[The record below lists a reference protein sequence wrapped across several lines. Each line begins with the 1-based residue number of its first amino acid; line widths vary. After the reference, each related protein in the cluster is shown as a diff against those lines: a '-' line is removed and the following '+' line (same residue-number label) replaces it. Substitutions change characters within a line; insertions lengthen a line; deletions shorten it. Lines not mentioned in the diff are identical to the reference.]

1 MTDLEETFIEGYERM
16 KILIIRNFPSYMA
29 VKNNTYNIQ
38 EVGLAKALVRR
49 GHVCDIIFWTDK
61 QEETVTI
68 PVDKAGVVHAFYK
81 HGKTMLKNTIFTGC
95 DDLFE
100 QYDILQP
107 CEYNQMQAWL
117 LATKQ
122 PQKTVIYHGPYYCPF
137 NKRYNLMCKVFD
149 AIFLKQ
155 YIKQGTRFLVK
166 SEMAREFLVGKGIK
180 SENVK
185 TVGVGI
191 DAQML
196 STTKTECSEPLYHA
210 MNSDNR
216 RMKLLYIG
224 RFEERRD
231 IPFIV
236 DVFKKVLD
244 KKPDARLYM
253 IGTGDAEYLKYA
265 FAYMDNAGVRDKIVW
280 QEKMEQKYLSS
291 VYKQADFFL
300 LPTEYEIFG
309 MVLLEAMYYGNVV
322 LTTRNGG
329 SSTLIQNGKNGFVF
343 DKKDAGQWANAVLSL
358 SEEKKAS
365 IQQNA
370 QKTIADGFTWD
381 ELAEKFE
388 EIYQMYERQAV

>member
-1 MTDLEETFIEGYERM
+1 M

-49 GHVCDIIFWTDK
+49 GHICDIVFWTDN

-68 PVDKAGVVHAFYK
+68 PVDESGAVRVFYK
-81 HGKTMLKNTIFTGC
+81 HGKTKLKNTVFEDC
-95 DDLFE
+95 DTLFD

-107 CEYNQMQAWL
+107 CEYNQIQAWI
-117 LATKQ
+117 LAKNQ
-122 PQKTVIYHGPYYCPF
+122 PHKTVIYHGPYYSPF

-149 AIFLKQ
+149 AFFLKQ

-166 SEMAREFLVGKGIK
+166 SEMARDFLVNKGIDEK
-180 SENVK
+180 KVK
-185 TVGVGI
+185 AVGVGI

-196 STTKTECSEPLYHA
+196 SSKSEECTEPLYKA
-210 MNSDNR
+210 MKNDDSG
-216 RMKLLYIG
+216 MKLLYIG

-236 DVFKKVLD
+236 DVFKNVLD
-244 KKPDARLYM
+244 KNADARLYM
-253 IGTGDAEYLKYA
+253 IGTGDTEYLKHA
-265 FAYMDNAGVRDKIVW
+265 FEYMESAGVRDKIIW
-280 QEKMEQKYLSS
+280 QEKMEQKYLSN

-329 SSTLIQNGKNGFVF
+329 SSTLIQNSTNGFVF
-343 DKKDAGQWANAVLSL
+343 DTKDAKQWANAILNLSA
-358 SEEKKAS
+358 EKKAN

-370 QKTIADGFTWD
+370 HEKIADSFTWD
-381 ELAEKFE
+381 KLAGEFEKMYS
-388 EIYQMYERQAV
+388 EIIG